1 MGSQV
6 TSSRDQASTQ
16 SWLVKI
22 DMLNRKISTLFNG
35 IAGAGLIAMLI
46 LVVADIVGIKLLSH
60 PIPGGIE
67 VVAFLG
73 VVVIGFAMSYTQ
85 VIKGHILVDFVVSKF
100 PKNVQAVLEVLVL
113 IFSVITFLVLT
124 WRCID
129 YGLSLQRSGEVSMT
143 QKIPFYP
150 FIYALALCAL
160 SLSLTLFIDMMK
172 AMQKV
177 VNR

>member
-1 MGSQV
+1 MGLQV
-6 TSSRDQASTQ
+6 TSTRAQASAHG
-16 SWLVKI
+16 WLVRL
-22 DMLNRKISTLFNG
+22 DNASRKISTWLNWV
-35 IAGAGLIAMLI
+35 AGAGLIGMMV
-46 LVVADIVGIKLLSH
+46 LVVADIVGIKALSH

-73 VVVIGFAMSYTQ
+73 VVVIGFAMAYTQ
-85 VIKGHILVDFVVSKF
+85 VLKGHILVDFVVTKF
-100 PKNVQAVLEVLVL
+100 PKKVQVVLEVFVL
-113 IFSVITFLVLT
+113 FLSFATFLILT

-129 YGLSLQRSGEVSMT
+129 YGLILQRSGEVSMT

-160 SLSLTLFIDMMK
+160 SLSFTLFVDLIKVIQK
-172 AMQKV
+172 A

>member
-1 MGSQV
+1 MGLQV
-6 TSSRDQASTQ
+6 TSSRDQASPQ
-16 SWLVKI
+16 GWLVRI
-22 DMLNRKISTLFNG
+22 DLLNRKICTIFNS
-35 IAGAGLIAMLI
+35 IAGAGLIAMLV

-73 VVVIGFAMSYTQ
+73 VVVIGFAMSFTQ
-85 VIKGHILVDFVVSKF
+85 IIKGHILVDFVISKF
-100 PKNVQAVLEVLVL
+100 PKNIQAVLEILVL
-113 IFSVITFLVLT
+113 LFSVITFLILT

-129 YGLSLQRSGEVSMT
+129 YGLSLQHSGEVSMT

-160 SLSLTLFIDMMK
+160 SLSFTLMIDLIK
-172 AMQKV
+172 AVQKA

>member
-1 MGSQV
+1 MGLQV
-6 TSSRDQASTQ
+6 TSSRDQAFAQ
-16 SWLVKI
+16 GRLVKI
-22 DMLNRKISTLFNG
+22 DLLNRKICTVFNG
-35 IAGAGLIAMLI
+35 IAGAGLITMLA
-46 LVVADIVGIKLLSH
+46 LVVADIIGIKLLAH

-85 VIKGHILVDFVVSKF
+85 VLKGHILVDFVVSKF
-100 PKNVQAVLEVLVL
+100 PKKVQAVLEVFVCLLGV
-113 IFSVITFLVLT
+113 FTFLILT

-129 YGLSLQRSGEVSMT
+129 YGLSLQNSGEVSMT

-160 SLSLTLFIDMMK
+160 SLSLTLIIDMIK
-172 AMQKV
+172 AAQKV